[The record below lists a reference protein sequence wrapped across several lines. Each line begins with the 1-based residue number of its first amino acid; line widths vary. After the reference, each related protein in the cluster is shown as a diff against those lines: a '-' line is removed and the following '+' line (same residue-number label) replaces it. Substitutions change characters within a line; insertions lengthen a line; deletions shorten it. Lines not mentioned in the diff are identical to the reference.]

1 MKVRVNFILMVLV
14 TFRSVTDH
22 KTVHSQGD
30 TLEIQDVKRVNNLVS
45 RGLAEIVKVET
56 AIEEDEPV
64 INNPGGA
71 GKTGNAGGGDNGKP
85 TTVAF
90 DGKDYDLQVIKDA
103 LISIG
108 VMFAPNA
115 GVNGLTKKIGDLT
128 DDQKAALA
136 EKLSTKE

>member
-71 GKTGNAGGGDNGKP
+71 GKTGNNGKP

-115 GVNGLTKKIGDLT
+115 GVNGLTKKIGELT

>member
-1 MKVRVNFILMVLV
+1 MKAKVIFTLIALEA
-14 TFRSVTDH
+14 FRSVTDH
-22 KTVHSQGD
+22 KTVHSKGD
-30 TLEIQDVKRVNNLVS
+30 TLETQDVKRVNNLVS

-115 GVNGLTKKIGDLT
+115 GVNGLTKKIADLT

-136 EKLSTKE
+136 EKLSTNE

>member
-1 MKVRVNFILMVLV
+1 MKAKVKFILIALEA
-14 TFRSVTDH
+14 FRSVTDH
-22 KTVHSQGD
+22 KTIHSKGN
-30 TLEIQDVKRVNNLVS
+30 TLETQDVKRVNSLVS
-45 RGLAEIVKVET
+45 RGLAEIVSVEA
-56 AIEEDEPV
+56 AIEDDQTPD
-64 INNPGGA
+64 PA
-71 GKTGNAGGGDNGKP
+71 GDAGNAGKAGGNGAEKP
-85 TTVAF
+85 TTVSF

-115 GVNGLTKKIGDLT
+115 GVNGLTKKIGELT

>member
-1 MKVRVNFILMVLV
+1 MKVRVNFILTVLV
-14 TFRSVTDH
+14 TFRSVTDN

-64 INNPGGA
+64 INN
-71 GKTGNAGGGDNGKP
+71 AGGGDNGKP

-103 LISIG
+103 LVSIG

-115 GVNGLTKKIGDLT
+115 GVNGLTKKIGELT